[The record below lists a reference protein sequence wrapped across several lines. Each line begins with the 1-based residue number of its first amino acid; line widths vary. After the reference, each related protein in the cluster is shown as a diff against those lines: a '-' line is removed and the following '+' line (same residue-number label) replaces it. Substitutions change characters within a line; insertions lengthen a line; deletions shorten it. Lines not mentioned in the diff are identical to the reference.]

1 MNRFSKARPGSGYAD
16 VAIFFGRP
24 GRSAIL
30 AQQLRSRGFQVT
42 LYSNQGR
49 PGAYVP
55 LRNSFVPILIRVLT
69 SKHQVYWTPL
79 SFIPSICLCLNRM
92 LRRRPC
98 VLNATGL
105 KSATYQD
112 RSKKWPFRRAVE
124 GWLYPS
130 LMNWIIGRADRIV
143 CNSRYLQKRL
153 ESESKKNAR
162 KISTIYN
169 GIEFERFSS
178 GPPASIG
185 GIAARP
191 PTLVAVM
198 TWNYKGKA
206 DGAKLLIDSMGLI
219 LRTVPESRL
228 IIAAKTMHD
237 GYAQEIEAY
246 LAATEWHH
254 AITILYNQKNIPDL
268 LANSDVFVYATAAES
283 NDSLPRV
290 LLEAHA
296 AGLPIVTT
304 ATSGC
309 PEIVEDA
316 VTGFVIPYAAPS
328 IAQRVIEL
336 LADPVRRQEM
346 GRLGRERVGALF
358 NWNRMGQEYANLFSA
373 LLATKHTAAGKIVTR
388 AGQGNFL

>member
-1 MNRFSKARPGSGYAD
+1 MNRFFKAKSDADYAD

-24 GRSAIL
+24 GRSDIL
-30 AQQLRSRGFQVT
+30 AQQLRSRGFHVT
-42 LYSNQGR
+42 LYSNQGTA
-49 PGAYVP
+49 GAYVP
-55 LRNSFVPILIRVLT
+55 LRNSFLPILIRVLS

-92 LRRRPC
+92 LRGRPC

-112 RSKKWPFRRAVE
+112 RSKKWPFRRAVVV
-124 GWLYPS
+124 WLYPAV
-130 LMNWIIGRADRIV
+130 MNWIIARADRIV
-143 CNSRYLQKRL
+143 CNSRYLQERL
-153 ESESKKNAR
+153 ESELEKNAS

-169 GIEFERFSS
+169 GIEFDRFSS
-178 GPPASIG
+178 ERPVSR
-185 GIAARP
+185 GISARAP
-191 PTLVAVM
+191 RLLAVM

-219 LRTVPESRL
+219 VRNLPESRL
-228 IIAAKTMHD
+228 IIAAKTMHPA
-237 GYAQEIEAY
+237 YAQEIEAY
-246 LAATEWHH
+246 LAGKEWQH
-254 AITILYNQKNIPDL
+254 AVTILYNQKNIPDL
-268 LANSDVFVYATAAES
+268 LANSDIFVYATAAES
-283 NDSLPRV
+283 NDSLPRA

-309 PEIVEDA
+309 PEVVDDA
-316 VTGFVIPYAAPS
+316 VTGFVVPYAAPS
-328 IAQRVIEL
+328 MAERVIEL
-336 LADPVRRQEM
+336 FADPERRQEM
-346 GRLGRERVGALF
+346 GRRGRQRVQELF